1 MNTKYVP
8 AIIMLLGGLVRC
20 IVGVYDNDDFT
31 LQYALSLLLVL
42 FIFYIIGLIA
52 KAILDKHIPPVDE
65 QAQEEEEETQEE
77 EKELE
82 DISDTDEVDE
92 NTTDSFEE

>member
-20 IVGVYDNDDFT
+20 IIGIYDKDEFS
-31 LQYALSLLLVL
+31 LSYALSLLLVL
-42 FIFYIIGLIA
+42 VIFYIIGLVI
-52 KAILDKHIPPVDE
+52 KAILDKHIPIV
-65 QAQEEEEETQEE
+65 EEEETQEEVLEE

-82 DISDTDEVDE
+82 DISETDER
-92 NTTDSFEE
+92 EESEEQQEF

>member
-20 IVGVYDNDDFT
+20 VIGVYYNDDFT
-31 LQYALSLLLVL
+31 FQYALSLLLVL
-42 FIFYIIGLIA
+42 IIFYIIGLIA

-65 QAQEEEEETQEE
+65 QEQEDEEETQE

-92 NTTDSFEE
+92 TTTDTLEE